1 MLIRDSTQVN
11 LDAVN
16 RLIKYMKDDK
26 VRGLDVQSAEVTKA
40 LADERKAITV
50 SLGCGNRDVRVT
62 PRLIESLSS
71 VVHADGMKSH
81 TSSCE
86 IHHSRFPFHT
96 HFHFYAGGSM
106 SVPRPWLSGT
116 HPRLPVILTILQ
128 TLQYSLSRV
137 RQPKPSKKEAK
148 QDKDEEIFE
157 DDEDD

>member
-16 RLIKYMKDDK
+16 RLIKHMKDAQ
-26 VRGLDVQSAEVTKA
+26 VRGLDKDNAEVTKA
-40 LADERKAITV
+40 VADERDAIRA

-86 IHHSRFPFHT
+86 IHHSRFPFRT

-116 HPRLPVILTILQ
+116 HPRLPVILTILRRLHN
-128 TLQYSLSRV
+128 TLSQV
-137 RQPKPSKKEAK
+137 HKPRLAKGEAK
-148 QDKDEEIFE
+148 QAKDEEIFD